1 LKNVRR
7 RKLLSSRLMETTSAV
22 ASDGRNAV
30 KEEIR
35 ISKHEIQKFVVIGAS
50 GYRVVPACGRQGYQD
65 IRASGL
71 RIPTILTS
79 PDILV
84 L

>member
-1 LKNVRR
+1 MGIRR
-7 RKLLSSRLMETTSAV
+7 
-22 ASDGRNAV
+22 
-30 KEEIR
+30 
-35 ISKHEIQKFVVIGAS
+35 S
-50 GYRVVPACGRQGYQD
+50 GYQIVPACGRQGYQD